1 MTDQE
6 LDAMMKRILVD
17 SIKLDCETMVQDGTL
32 AFQPSAYHQRQ
43 MRLMLKDPL
52 GWAQKKAQPM
62 WKTVA
67 QRVAVVLL
75 IISLGF
81 GTVMVSSPTAR
92 AAFVRWIT
100 EWYDTYMIY
109 RFAGE
114 GISGEMPQF
123 EITELPEGFVETE
136 RIEFPESTTVTYE
149 NEAGDVIDFS
159 YIYMS
164 QGNASIFETENSDV
178 HDIEVNHMKGLF
190 GEAKI
195 PGNFNTIAWID
206 TEQNMQFD
214 ISGLFSYID
223 MLHMAESVS
232 LYKTTK

>member
-1 MTDQE
+1 MTNHE

-17 SIKLDCETMVQDGTL
+17 SISQDCEAMDQDGNL
-32 AFQPSAYHQRQ
+32 AFQPSARHQRQ
-43 MRLMLKDPL
+43 IRLMLKDPL
-52 GWAQKKAQPM
+52 GWARKKARPM
-62 WKTVA
+62 WKTIA
-67 QRVAVVLL
+67 QRAAVVLL

-81 GTVMVSSPTAR
+81 GTVLVSSPTAR

-114 GISGEMPQF
+114 NLSGEMPQF

-149 NEAGDVIDFS
+149 NETGDFIDFT

-164 QGNASIFETENSDV
+164 QGGASAFETENSDV
-178 HDIEVNHMKGLF
+178 YDIEVNHMNGLF
-190 GEAKI
+190 AEAKI

-206 TEQNMQFD
+206 TEQNIQFD
-214 ISGLFSYID
+214 ISGLFSYMDI
-223 MLHMAESVS
+223 MHMAESVS